1 MFYYDGIDHLEIT
14 DLINKGIIEGV
25 TTNLTIVNER
35 KKVLNKSRNDI
46 LENFIDDICK
56 FGVPLSIQVESN
68 TCNEIIAEA
77 KTLNKLFANK
87 IDLLIKIPINFENLA
102 AIKSC
107 TDSGI
112 KINATCVT
120 SFLQAKMA
128 TLSGAKIVSFF
139 WGKMYDQGINPAE
152 HVSRYVS
159 WAQSAGLAEIPLVLV
174 GSVRQIGSIEAA
186 FIAGADV
193 VTTSYDN
200 LKKIGNQLASEHANQ
215 AFQNSL

>member
-1 MFYYDGIDHLEIT
+1 MFYYDGIDHLEIS

-35 KKVLNKSRNDI
+35 KKFLNKSRNEI
-46 LENFIDDICK
+46 LENFIDKIGK
-56 FGVPLSIQVESN
+56 FDVPLSIQVESN

-77 KTLNKLFANK
+77 NILNNLFANR

-112 KINATCVT
+112 KINATCIT

-152 HVSRYVS
+152 HVSRYVG
-159 WAQSAGLAEIPLVLV
+159 WAQNAGLAVPPLVLV

-200 LKKIGNQLASEHANQ
+200 LKKIGNQLASDQANQ

>member
-1 MFYYDGIDHLEIT
+1 MFYYDGIDDLEISE
-14 DLINKGIIEGV
+14 LINKGIIEGV

-35 KKVLNKSRNDI
+35 KKSLNKSRNEI
-46 LENFIDDICK
+46 LKNFIDKIGK
-56 FGVPLSIQVESN
+56 FDVPLSIQVESN

-77 KTLNKLFANK
+77 KTLNNLFANR
-87 IDLLIKIPINFENLA
+87 IDLLIKIPINFENLT

-112 KINATCVT
+112 KINATCIT

-152 HVSRYVS
+152 HVSRYVN
-159 WAQSAGLAEIPLVLV
+159 WAQNAGLAVPPLVLV

-200 LKKIGNQLASEHANQ
+200 LKKIGSQLASDQANQ

>member
-1 MFYYDGIDHLEIT
+1 
-14 DLINKGIIEGV
+14 
-25 TTNLTIVNER
+25 
-35 KKVLNKSRNDI
+35 
-46 LENFIDDICK
+46 
-56 FGVPLSIQVESN
+56 
-68 TCNEIIAEA
+68 
-77 KTLNKLFANK
+77 
-87 IDLLIKIPINFENLA
+87 
-102 AIKSC
+102 
-107 TDSGI
+107 
-112 KINATCVT
+112 
-120 SFLQAKMA
+120 MA

-159 WAQSAGLAEIPLVLV
+159 WAQSAGLADMPLVLV